1 MKKGYTKYHIVDKKL
16 LTEVLFHDY
25 LIIKKMRAPEWNK
38 IKMLSTLFSINPNSW
53 RVTGITIA
61 ALEIFKKHNFKK
73 VPRMGINRSH
83 LIQRHT
89 FYKHLLNIEI
99 SDEHMFWEKYYKN
112 DRTVLAT
119 SSENMK
125 NSTSITDESL
135 DVPDDNRNL
144 FKTSGYSW
152 KHKDEEEDFLRD
164 LYFKKNNS
172 LK

>member
-25 LIIKKMRAPEWNK
+25 LMIKKMRAPEGNK

-53 RVTGITIA
+53 RVTGITLA

>member
-1 MKKGYTKYHIVDKKL
+1 MLKEYS
-16 LTEVLFHDY
+16 LTMV
-25 LIIKKMRAPEWNK
+25 
-38 IKMLSTLFSINPNSW
+38 
-53 RVTGITIA
+53 
-61 ALEIFKKHNFKK
+61 
-73 VPRMGINRSH
+73 
-83 LIQRHT
+83 
-89 FYKHLLNIEI
+89 LNIEI

-125 NSTSITDESL
+125 NSTSITDESI

>member
-1 MKKGYTKYHIVDKKL
+1 MKKGYTKYHIIDKKIL
-16 LTEVLFHDY
+16 VEVLFHDY
-25 LIIKKMRAPEWNK
+25 LVIKKMRAPEGNK
-38 IKMLSTLFSINPNSW
+38 IKMLSTLFSINPNNW
-53 RVTGITIA
+53 RVTGITLA
-61 ALEIFKKHNFKK
+61 ALEIFKKYDFRK

-99 SDEHMFWEKYYKN
+99 SDEQKFWKKYYEN

-125 NSTSITDESL
+125 NSSTITEKAMI
-135 DVPDDNRNL
+135 VPNDHRNL

-152 KHKDEEEDFLRD
+152 KHKDEEENFLRE
-164 LYFKKNNS
+164 LYYKSQK
-172 LK
+172 